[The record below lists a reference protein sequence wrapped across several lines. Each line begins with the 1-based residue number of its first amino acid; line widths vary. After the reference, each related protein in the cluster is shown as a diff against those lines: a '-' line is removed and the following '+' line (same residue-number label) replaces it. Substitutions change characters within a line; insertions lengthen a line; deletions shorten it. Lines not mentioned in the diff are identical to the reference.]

1 MDRSATAKS
10 KRVCAYDEWTS
21 VSNMMNGQPFT
32 IANSYLIRAMEFFR
46 FEVKVFHVR
55 SDMMSCT
62 GVWIP
67 SEIRTMRR
75 S

>member
-1 MDRSATAKS
+1 MENIKKINVKS
-10 KRVCAYDEWTS
+10 WRKETG

>member
-1 MDRSATAKS
+1 MENIKKVKVKS
-10 KRVCAYDEWTS
+10 WRKETG

-32 IANSYLIRAMEFFR
+32 IANLYLIRAMKFFQL
-46 FEVKVFHVR
+46 EVEVFHVR
-55 SDMMSCT
+55 SYMMSCI

-67 SEIRTMRR
+67 IEIRTMRR

>member
-1 MDRSATAKS
+1 MKNIKKVKVKS
-10 KRVCAYDEWTS
+10 WRKETG

-32 IANSYLIRAMEFFR
+32 IANSYLNRAMEFFR
-46 FEVKVFHVR
+46 LKVKVCHVR

-67 SEIRTMRR
+67 IEIRIIRR

>member
-1 MDRSATAKS
+1 MENIKKVKVKS
-10 KRVCAYDEWTS
+10 WRKETG